1 MTISPKISVDGK
13 SIEMNTFC
21 FPEMSLSSAKSRM
34 KRHEFDFCISA
45 KEVAET
51 MLNDYEEWVK
61 ESREDDEQ
69 CGSPQDKLAEAGYPP
84 LPDLLKNEELTELV
98 FGNYLNRE
106 LFENFTWSGSGEIEY
121 WFDQITKC
129 NISHDTIQFRG
140 ICYSRIDKD

>member
-1 MTISPKISVDGK
+1 MPISPKIYIEGK
-13 SIEMNTFC
+13 TIEIKTFC

-45 KEVAET
+45 KEVADT
-51 MLNDYEEWVK
+51 MLKDYEEWVK

-69 CGSPQDKLAEAGYPP
+69 CGSPQDELAEAEYP
-84 LPDLLKNEELTELV
+84 LLTDLLKNEELTELV

-106 LFENFTWSGSGEIEY
+106 LFANFTCSANVETKY

-129 NISHDTIQFRG
+129 NISNDTIHFHG
-140 ICYSRIDKD
+140 ICYSRGGKN